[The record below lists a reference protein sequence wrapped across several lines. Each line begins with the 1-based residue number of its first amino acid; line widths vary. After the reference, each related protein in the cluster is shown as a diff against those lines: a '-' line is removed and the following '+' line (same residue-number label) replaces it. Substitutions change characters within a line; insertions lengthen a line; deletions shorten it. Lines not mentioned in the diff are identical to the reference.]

1 MTDTDQ
7 GNLSTDESITSG
19 DQQNEN
25 LRAESSI
32 STSSNAIHNPSSLL
46 QSNEIR
52 TQGYL
57 TNSLHDFN
65 NSTDRF
71 FNFIIFFLHS
81 KSKYHAPY
89 HYLSVIT

>member
-52 TQGYL
+52 TQGYF
-57 TNSLHDFN
+57 TNSLHDFD
-65 NSTDRF
+65 NSTDR
-71 FNFIIFFLHS
+71 
-81 KSKYHAPY
+81 
-89 HYLSVIT
+89 